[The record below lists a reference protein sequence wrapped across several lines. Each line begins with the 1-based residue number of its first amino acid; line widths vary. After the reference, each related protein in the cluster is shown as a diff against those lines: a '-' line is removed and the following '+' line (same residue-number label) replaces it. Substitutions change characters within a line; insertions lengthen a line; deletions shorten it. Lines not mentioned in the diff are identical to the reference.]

1 MDIKIRTSERVSLV
15 DCTHKSIGVWGRTV
29 DKLDCVVATNDN
41 NNVTV
46 LGRYETP
53 DNAMEVLEK
62 IQEII
67 LKGLEKGIPGIVIEM
82 PNK

>member
-1 MDIKIRTSERVSLV
+1 MDIKVRTSERVTLV

-46 LGRYETP
+46 LGKYETP
-53 DNAMEVLEK
+53 ERAMEVLDD
-62 IQEII
+62 IDQEIFEGFSEQ
-67 LKGLEKGIPGIVIEM
+67 LNGIIIQM
-82 PNK
+82 PKE